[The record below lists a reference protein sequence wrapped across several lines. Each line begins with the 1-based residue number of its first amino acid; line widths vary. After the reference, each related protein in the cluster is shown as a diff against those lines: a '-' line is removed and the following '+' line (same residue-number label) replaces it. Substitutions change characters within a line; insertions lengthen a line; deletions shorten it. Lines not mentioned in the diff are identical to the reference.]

1 MKTLLTTTSL
11 LALLGLGA
19 PAHAQPATD
28 PSDPPVATSREA
40 APEAAVVD
48 PLTVTAS
55 RSGAALP
62 ASLTGSSVTVID
74 AQALQERQTRIV
86 SDVLRDV
93 PGVAVSRSG
102 GVGGFTQVRIRG
114 AESNHTLVLIDGIEA
129 SDPFLGEFDFATLI
143 ADDVARVE
151 VLRGQQ
157 SAIYGSDAIG
167 GVIHYITASGRERQG
182 LSGRTEAGSSG
193 TYNGALRYGGV
204 SGAFDYAVSG
214 AWNRTNGTPAARA
227 GIGDKDLDAENGA
240 AAIKLGWQAL
250 PNLRLSAV
258 GRYSHTDAQT
268 DPQDF
273 DFGSPTYGFVVDPR
287 GDDGFTSRAWY
298 GLVRGELSLLEGRW
312 TQAATAQINDNRQD
326 VREAGAVTSANT
338 GRRTKA
344 SYDST
349 FRFGPQRFASSIT
362 LAADFE
368 REDFRNIAVGGAAP
382 TVANFKRKIDNT
394 GVVAEYDL
402 RAFDRF
408 SFGAAVRHDE
418 NDRFQDADT
427 YRLRGAFEATPAL
440 TLRAAAGSGIKA
452 PTNFELF
459 GFDPRSFVGNP
470 NLKPERSEGWEAGAD
485 LKLLK
490 DRVKLGF
497 SYFDS
502 ELTDEIYTV
511 FSPTFVSSPANRATL
526 SKQHG
531 VELFANAVLDGGW
544 RIDLAYTYLDATE
557 NGLEE
562 VRRAPHIASA
572 SLSWRPEG
580 GRVGATL
587 TVRYNGD
594 QLDNNFT
601 NLPLGPRVTLP
612 EFWLVN
618 LAGDYRLTDRVELYG
633 RVENLF
639 DQRYEEVFTTRAPG
653 VAAYAG
659 VRFRL

>member
-1 MKTLLTTTSL
+1 MKTLLTATPL
-11 LALLGLGA
+11 LALLGLAA
-19 PAHAQPATD
+19 PALAQPATD
-28 PSDPPVATSREA
+28 PSDPPVATAREA
-40 APEAAVVD
+40 APDAATVE
-48 PLTVTAS
+48 PLTVTAT

-62 ASLTGSSVTVID
+62 ASLTGASVTVID
-74 AQALQERQTRIV
+74 AAALQARQTRLV

-93 PGVAVSRSG
+93 PGVAVSRTG
-102 GVGGFTQVRIRG
+102 PVGGFTQVRIRG
-114 AESNHTLVLIDGIEA
+114 GESNHTLVLIDGIEA

-182 LSGRTEAGSSG
+182 ASGRAEVGSFG

-204 SGAFDYAVSG
+204 SGNFDYALSG
-214 AWNRTNGTPAARA
+214 AYNRTNGTPAARQ
-227 GIGDKDLDAENGA
+227 GIGDKDLDAENAA

-258 GRYSHTDAQT
+258 GRYSHTDAQSV
-268 DPQDF
+268 PQDF
-273 DFGSPTYGFVVDPR
+273 DFRSRTYGFAIDPR
-287 GDDGFTSRAWY
+287 GDDGYTSRAYY
-298 GLVRGELSLLEGRW
+298 GLVRGEMSLLDGRW
-312 TQAATAQINDNRQD
+312 TQAAVAQINDNRRD
-326 VREAGAVTSANT
+326 VRNAGVVTSANT
-338 GRRTKA
+338 GQRTKA

-349 FRFGPQRFASSIT
+349 FRFGPARFASSVT

-368 REDFRNIAVGGAAP
+368 REDFQNLAVRGAASA
-382 TVANFKRKIDNT
+382 ANFKRRIDNT
-394 GVVAEYDL
+394 GLVAEYDL
-402 RAFDRF
+402 RALDRF
-408 SFGAAVRHDE
+408 SFGAAVRHDD
-418 NDRFQDADT
+418 NDRFDDADT
-427 YRLRGAFEATPAL
+427 YRVHGAFEATPAL

-572 SLSWRPEG
+572 NLSWRPEG
-580 GRVGATL
+580 SRVGATL

-639 DQRYEEVFTTRAPG
+639 DQRYEEVFTFRTPG